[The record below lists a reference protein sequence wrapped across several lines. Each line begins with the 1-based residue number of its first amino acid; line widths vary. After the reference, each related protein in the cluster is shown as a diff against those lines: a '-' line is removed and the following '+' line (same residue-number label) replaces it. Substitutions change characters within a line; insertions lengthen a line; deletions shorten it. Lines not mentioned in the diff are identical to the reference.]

1 MTLDHKLDYELC
13 SCVYHFLSYLCRSL
27 TNFNK
32 TNDKRNHLWTSIHN
46 LTETKCFI
54 KTKMRQKQKKKQRE
68 GERQRKDSKL
78 KNKNMCLP
86 GNY

>member
-1 MTLDHKLDYELC
+1 MTNETY
-13 SCVYHFLSYLCRSL
+13 
-27 TNFNK
+27 
-32 TNDKRNHLWTSIHN
+32 LWTLIHN

-68 GERQRKDSKL
+68 RERERQRQRTDSKL